1 MNNNKIISFN
11 KKKIPL
17 ELAKKGS
24 STFVDKDSQQ
34 YVAYNSKNGGVIIIK
49 TEADNKGGDV

>member
-1 MNNNKIISFN
+1 MNNNKIIPFN

-24 STFVDKDSQQ
+24 STFLHKDGRQFKIDISKGGIRVLNIKADK
-34 YVAYNSKNGGVIIIK
+34 
-49 TEADNKGGDV
+49 EGGDV